1 MQLYQL
7 IETAKVAK
15 KWPENAS
22 MRIDFSTFPL
32 SRPPPLWNPLYA
44 HEPTQAQCWRKE
56 VAKT

>member
-22 MRIDFSTFPL
+22 MRIDFLTFPL